1 MTGETFRDL
10 FDAHEG
16 KVSDKWD
23 HYLSVYENTFGRLR
37 QKPVSLLEIGVQNGG
52 SLEIWAAYFRHA
64 QMILG
69 VDIDPSCGLLRFE
82 DQRISVVVGDA
93 KTIETGDAIRA
104 LASSFDVI
112 IDDGSHVSSDIIA
125 NFLRLVPL
133 LADDGIYLIEDMHA
147 SYWKELGGELFAPY
161 SAAAFFKTL
170 TDVLNYEHWSLDKA
184 PADLLQP
191 FANHA
196 QVPLPMEHLERIESV
211 AFLNSVCIIS
221 KTGGN
226 RTRLGDRRVSGKD
239 GAVTEVERFPSEAF
253 ARKSEL
259 ASAEDYFWAWQ
270 AQPPMEALAAKTQAL
285 EVTNQALAAMDQALA
300 ATNQALEAKT
310 QAHATMT
317 QALAATNQALE
328 AKTQVHATTT
338 QALVAKTQAL
348 AATTQAVAGLEQQA
362 ADHARRMD
370 ELREQ
375 NAALNHVVEETKDL
389 KRELLASREEAHQ
402 LREHLSHVHRSLSW
416 RLTSP
421 LRSVKR
427 LVQFGW
433 HFRQVLFSH
442 RLFLL
447 ASGRRLAVK
456 MLAEPDLAEAMMLR
470 VHADPDFRARVLAMG
485 KITPAQYATISAVA
499 RWTEAAYRGARR
511 VLRRLR
517 RSRLFSGATRAQPQI
532 KEKGIYFHLDM
543 PPGILVPARGV
554 ATFRGWAVDTNTR
567 EAAELRLFANGR
579 LTRIDRYKRGDV
591 TAAFADKI
599 SPNATSAFEA
609 KIPLRQ
615 RLTRIRVELAREPD
629 KWTSV
634 YRALVLRIG
643 PVEVL
648 RDSRTYDPTEWL
660 DVQRE
665 HLAAQ
670 SSEIQDHILAM
681 VRRPAFV
688 VVVDARESERDLGAT
703 VDSLRAQSYPA
714 AQVVFL
720 GGGGDDPSDGK
731 MRSTLDCTGIGEHWI
746 DRFDIHAAAFAQ
758 SDYLLFVEPGDRLI
772 PSALYELASA
782 VNFRPTSAMIYGDE
796 LFRTPSDE
804 PLPFRKPDWS
814 PDYLESFDYIGRS
827 VAFSV
832 GRARELSLEL
842 ATIYDFTLRFTEGLQ
857 DERVL
862 HIDNLLLERE
872 REFARS
878 ADGAADE
885 DIIAVQGR
893 LERTGRRGTIV
904 PAPLGTNCYHAHVQW
919 DRVPEVSIV
928 IPTAGYTKTVDGRE
942 IDLIVNITDQI
953 ARRSTFPIFEIVV
966 VDNGDLNQVQKEHL
980 AKLGCRCVTYEEPIF
995 NVAKKL
1001 NLGAS
1006 VARGELL
1013 LLMNDD
1019 MEIIQDDW
1027 IERLCDHLAKPEV
1040 AVVGCRLLYPDHTT
1054 QHVGVI
1060 HYQGNPDHVRRG
1072 YPADDAGYFNS
1083 TCGVRN
1089 YLAVTGACMLTR
1101 KAIFDQVGGYT
1112 ERLAISYNDADF
1124 CLKVREA
1131 GYRVVYTGEVAL
1143 IHMESLSRV
1152 PSAAPEEV
1160 RYYRERW
1167 TPDIP
1172 EDPFYNERFL
1182 TLAPPSFE
1190 PRTNDRL
1197 L

>member
-1 MTGETFRDL
+1 MASETFRDI

-23 HYLSVYENTFGRLR
+23 QYLDVYEDALGHLR
-37 QKPVSLLEIGVQNGG
+37 QRPVSLLEIGVQNGG

-64 QMILG
+64 RIILG
-69 VDIDPSCGLLRFE
+69 VDINPNCGFLRFE

-93 KTIETGDAIRA
+93 KTTETGDAIRSI
-104 LASSFDVI
+104 ASSFDII

-170 TDVLNYEHWSLDKA
+170 TDVLNYEHWSLNKA

-191 FANHA
+191 FANLV

-211 AFLNSVCIIS
+211 TFLNSVCILS
-221 KTGGN
+221 KTGGH
-226 RTRLGDRRVSGKD
+226 RTRLGERRISGKD
-239 GAVTEVERFPSEAF
+239 SGVTKVERFPSEAF

-259 ASAEDYFWAWQ
+259 ANAEEYFWAWQ
-270 AQPPMEALAAKTQAL
+270 AQPPMES
-285 EVTNQALAAMDQALA
+285 
-300 ATNQALEAKT
+300 
-310 QAHATMT
+310 
-317 QALAATNQALE
+317 
-328 AKTQVHATTT
+328 
-338 QALVAKTQAL
+338 L
-348 AATTQAVAGLEQQA
+348 AATTLALATKTKAVAVLEQQA
-362 ADHARRMD
+362 ADDARHMD
-370 ELREQ
+370 ELRRGV
-375 NAALNHVVEETKDL
+375 LRETEDL
-389 KRELLASREEAHQ
+389 KLELLAAREEAHQ

-421 LRSVKR
+421 LRFLKR
-427 LVQFGW
+427 LAHFGW
-433 HFRQVLFSH
+433 HFNQAIFSH
-442 RLFLL
+442 RLILM
-447 ASGRRLAVK
+447 ASARKLAVR
-456 MLAEPDLAEAMMLR
+456 MLTEPDLAEAMMRR
-470 VHADPDFRARVLAMG
+470 VHADSHLRSRVLEIG
-485 KITPAQYATISAVA
+485 KLTPAQYAIISAVI
-499 RWTEAAYRGARR
+499 RR
-511 VLRRLR
+511 MEVTYLGVRRALRKLRRLQ
-517 RSRLFSGATRAQPQI
+517 LFSGAARTQLQI
-532 KEKGIYFHLDM
+532 KEKGIHFHLDT
-543 PPGILVPARGV
+543 PSGILVLARGV
-554 ATFRGWAVDTNTR
+554 ATFRGWAVDTNIR

-579 LTRIDRYKRGDV
+579 LMPVDRYKRGDV
-591 TAAFADKI
+591 TDAFADSI
-599 SPNATSAFEA
+599 SRSATSAFEV
-609 KIPLRQ
+609 KIPLHQ
-615 RLTRIRVELAREPD
+615 RLTRVRVELALKPD
-629 KWTSV
+629 KWILMH
-634 YRALVLRIG
+634 RALVLRIG
-643 PVEVL
+643 PMEVL
-648 RDSRTYDPTEWL
+648 RDSRTYNLAEWL
-660 DVQRE
+660 EIQRE

-670 SSEIQDHILAM
+670 SNEIQGHIRAM
-681 VRRPAFV
+681 VQHPAFV
-688 VVVDARESERDLGAT
+688 VVVDARKSQGDLGPT
-703 VDSLRAQSYPA
+703 LDSLRTQSYPP

-720 GGGGDDPSDGK
+720 TGGGDDPIDGK
-731 MRSTLDCTGIGEHWI
+731 MRSTLGCTGVGEHWA
-746 DRFDIHAAAFAQ
+746 DHFDIHAAAFAE
-758 SDYLLFVEPGDRLI
+758 SDYVLFLEPGDRLM

-796 LFRTPSDE
+796 LFRSPSDE

-814 PDYLESFDYIGRS
+814 PDYLESFHYTGRS
-827 VAFSV
+827 VAFSIARV
-832 GRARELSLEL
+832 RELSLEL
-842 ATIYDFTLRFTEGLQ
+842 ATIYDFTLRFTEQLQ
-857 DERVL
+857 NERVL
-862 HIDNLLLERE
+862 HIDSLLLERE
-872 REFARS
+872 LVRS
-878 ADGAADE
+878 AVDAAE
-885 DIIAVQGR
+885 EIAAIQGR
-893 LERTGRRGTIV
+893 LKRTGRRGTIV
-904 PAPLGTNCYHAHVQW
+904 PALSGTNCYHAHLQW

-942 IDLIVNITDQI
+942 VDLIVNITDQI
-953 ARRSTFPIFEIVV
+953 VGRSTFPVFEIIV
-966 VDNGDLNQVQKEHL
+966 VDNGDLNEIQKDHL

-1006 VARGELL
+1006 VAKGELL

-1019 MEIIQDDW
+1019 MEIIQHDW

-1040 AVVGCRLLYPDHTT
+1040 AVVGCKLLYTDHTT

-1060 HYQGNPDHVRRG
+1060 HYHGNPDHVRRG

-1152 PSAAPEEV
+1152 PSAAPDEV

-1167 TPDIP
+1167 TPYIP
-1172 EDPFYNERFL
+1172 DDPFYNERFL
-1182 TLAPPSFE
+1182 TLAPPTFE

>member
-23 HYLSVYENTFGRLR
+23 HYLSVYEDAFGRLR
-37 QKPVSLLEIGVQNGG
+37 QEPVSLLEIGVQNGG

-64 QMILG
+64 RMILG
-69 VDIDPSCGLLRFE
+69 VDVDPNCGLLRFE

-112 IDDGSHVSSDIIA
+112 IDDGSHISSDIIA

-191 FANHA
+191 FANRV
-196 QVPLPMEHLERIESV
+196 QVSLPMEHLERIESV
-211 AFLNSVCIIS
+211 TFLNSVCIIS
-221 KTGGN
+221 KTSGN
-226 RTRLGDRRVSGKD
+226 RTRLGDRRISGKD
-239 GAVTEVERFPSEAF
+239 SAVTKVERFTSDAF
-253 ARKSEL
+253 VRKSEL
-259 ASAEDYFWAWQ
+259 ANAEDYFWAWQ
-270 AQPPMEALAAKTQAL
+270 AQPPMEALAA
-285 EVTNQALAAMDQALA
+285 TN
-300 ATNQALEAKT
+300 
-310 QAHATMT
+310 
-317 QALAATNQALE
+317 
-328 AKTQVHATTT
+328 
-338 QALVAKTQAL
+338 
-348 AATTQAVAGLEQQA
+348 QAVAGLEQQA
-362 ADHARRMD
+362 ADHARQMD

-375 NAALNHVVEETKDL
+375 NAALNHVMKETEDL
-389 KRELLASREEAHQ
+389 KLELLASREEAHQ
-402 LREHLSHVHRSLSW
+402 LREHLSHVHRSWSW
-416 RLTSP
+416 RITSP

-427 LVQFGW
+427 FAQFGW
-433 HFRQVLFSH
+433 HFRHVLFSH
-442 RLFLL
+442 RLFLM
-447 ASGRRLAVK
+447 ASGRRLAVR
-456 MLAEPDLAEAMMLR
+456 MLAEPDLAEAMMHR
-470 VHADPDFRARVLAMG
+470 VHSDPGLRSRVLEMG

-517 RSRLFSGATRAQPQI
+517 RSWLFSGATRAQLQI
-532 KEKGIYFHLDM
+532 KGKGIYFHLDM
-543 PPGILVPARGV
+543 PHGILVPARGV

-567 EAAELRLFANGR
+567 EAADLRLFANGR

-591 TAAFADKI
+591 TATFPDNI
-599 SPNATSAFEA
+599 SHSATSAFNA
-609 KIPLRQ
+609 KISLRQ
-615 RLTRIRVELAREPD
+615 RLTRIRVELALEPD
-629 KWTSV
+629 KWTLV
-634 YRALVLRIG
+634 HRALVLRIG
-643 PVEVL
+643 PMEVL
-648 RDSRTYDPTEWL
+648 RDSRTYDPAEWL

-688 VVVDARESERDLGAT
+688 VVVDARKSLRDLGVT
-703 VDSLRAQSYPA
+703 VDSLRAQSYPP

-720 GGGGDDPSDGK
+720 GGDDASDGK

-857 DERVL
+857 EESVL
-862 HIDNLLLERE
+862 HIDSLLLERE

-878 ADGAADE
+878 AGGAADE
-885 DIIAVQGR
+885 DIIAIQGR
-893 LERTGRRGTIV
+893 LERTGRRGTIIQ
-904 PAPLGTNCYHAHVQW
+904 APLGANCYHAHVQW

-953 ARRSTFPIFEIVV
+953 VRRSTFPIFEIVV

-980 AKLGCRCVTYEEPIF
+980 AKLGCRCVTFEEPIF
-995 NVAKKL
+995 NVAKKI

-1040 AVVGCRLLYPDHTT
+1040 AVVGCRLLYPDRTT

-1072 YPADDAGYFNS
+1072 YPGDDAGYFNS

-1101 KAIFDQVGGYT
+1101 KAVFDQVCGYT
-1112 ERLAISYNDADF
+1112 ERLAVSYNDADF

-1152 PSAAPEEV
+1152 PSAAPDEV